1 MDMGRIFDW
10 DHGVC
15 AVDFDRSAYEHGAY
29 NAEHQRSFT
38 AGQSKHRR
46 HDNRFTP
53 PRKERRVGVTAAREA
68 IF

>member
-15 AVDFDRSAYEHGAY
+15 AVDFDRSAYEEGAY
-29 NAEHQRSFT
+29 NAEHQRSLT
-38 AGQSKHRR
+38 AGQSKHRC
-46 HDNRFTP
+46 HGISFTP
-53 PRKERRVGVTAAREA
+53 RRKERRIVVTAEREA